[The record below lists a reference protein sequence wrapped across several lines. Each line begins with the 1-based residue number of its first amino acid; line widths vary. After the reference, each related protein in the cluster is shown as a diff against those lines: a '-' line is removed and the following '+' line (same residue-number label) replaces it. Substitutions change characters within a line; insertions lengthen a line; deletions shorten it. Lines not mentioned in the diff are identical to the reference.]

1 MSALKYAMD
10 EQTLYLGLFYQEE
23 SETFDDGY
31 AAMRAHVTSPEYG
44 VREIMNK
51 YMR

>member
-1 MSALKYAMD
+1 
-10 EQTLYLGLFYQEE
+10 LFYQEE
-23 SETFDDGY
+23 CATFDDGY
-31 AAMRAHVTSPEYG
+31 AALRARVAKPDYG